1 MVPRTWS
8 VHAGAAVVL
17 GLLVASGVSGA
28 QPPSPSE
35 YEVVKLADGVYGFVW
50 KAVPI
55 SPEPNV
61 LIVVNDDDVLVVDA
75 DMFPSS
81 AKTIVQEIRK
91 LTPKPVRYL
100 VNTHWHDDH
109 VFGNATFKEAWPGV
123 HVIAHVNTR
132 IDAADQAFAA
142 IPKDIE
148 SNRAL
153 LAKYEGILRDGHGD
167 DGKPLTDA
175 RRQRVIEV
183 VGLYSRY
190 LHEIPQVQT
199 LLPDVTI
206 GEGATLYC
214 GSRTIELRYLGRGNT
229 RGDLVVYL
237 PKEHI
242 VATGDLVV
250 APTPFGIGSYYEDWA
265 QTLGQLQTLEAST
278 IFLAHGPIQHDWSY
292 VSTLQRLMTDL
303 VARVNEQI
311 KGGATLDQVKARVTL
326 DDWKKTLAGDDELE
340 RRAFDAYFVQPA
352 VERQFHLAK
361 GEAS

>member
-1 MVPRTWS
+1 MVHRPWS
-8 VHAGAAVVL
+8 LRYAAAPVL
-17 GLLVASGVSGA
+17 SLLVASAVSGA
-28 QPPSPSE
+28 QPPASSE
-35 YEVVKLADGVYGFVW
+35 YEVVKLADGVYGFMW

-153 LAKYEGILRDGHGD
+153 LAKYKGSCG
-167 DGKPLTDA
+167 TA
-175 RRQRVIEV
+175 
-183 VGLYSRY
+183 
-190 LHEIPQVQT
+190 T
-199 LLPDVTI
+199 VT
-206 GEGATLYC
+206 T
-214 GSRTIELRYLGRGNT
+214 
-229 RGDLVVYL
+229 
-237 PKEHI
+237 
-242 VATGDLVV
+242 
-250 APTPFGIGSYYEDWA
+250 
-265 QTLGQLQTLEAST
+265 
-278 IFLAHGPIQHDWSY
+278 
-292 VSTLQRLMTDL
+292 
-303 VARVNEQI
+303 VN
-311 KGGATLDQVKARVTL
+311 R
-326 DDWKKTLAGDDELE
+326 
-340 RRAFDAYFVQPA
+340 
-352 VERQFHLAK
+352 
-361 GEAS
+361 